1 MRKIV
6 LFILLYLFCS
16 YTYAQNEFRNSITA
30 RSKALLFEFSGF
42 SNIAAGN
49 FEGGI
54 GGKYFL
60 NNNMGIRAS
69 LQFATASS
77 DLPANPGAGQGG
89 IDGDV
94 SATQFGIS
102 GALEYHFGIGRVSP
116 YLGGGLGFST
126 TSTTSKQPVTGP
138 LNAQLVQVEVKNR
151 IGGENINGTTF
162 TGGTSFR
169 IFGEL
174 GVELFLFREFSL
186 SAEYR
191 LGFVSASQADQE
203 ITANNTT
210 ETTTGPTTTAFGID
224 SQGFITM
231 AIYF

>member
-6 LFILLYLFCS
+6 LFLIIYLFCS

-30 RSKALLFEFSGF
+30 GSKALLFEFSGF

-60 NNNMGIRAS
+60 NNNMGVRAS
-69 LQFATASS
+69 LQFTTAST
-77 DLPANPGAGQGG
+77 DIPANPGAGQSG
-89 IDGDV
+89 IDGDA
-94 SATQFGIS
+94 SATQFGIT
-102 GALEYHFGIGRVSP
+102 GALEYHFGLGRVSP
-116 YLGGGLGFST
+116 YFGGGLGFAT
-126 TSTTSKQPVTGP
+126 TSTSSKQPVVGP

-151 IGGENINGTTF
+151 IGGEQIGGQTF

-169 IFGEL
+169 VFGEM

-186 SAEYR
+186 AAEYR
-191 LGFVSASQADQE
+191 LGFISSSDADQE
-203 ITANNTT
+203 VTANNTT
-210 ETTTGPTTTAFGID
+210 ETTTGPTTKAFGID